1 MLVDINLLPKK
12 EEKNR
17 SLLMLFIIIGMVL
30 GVGLFS
36 ILYFANGLEKKTATT
51 EQKITSTKQLLEI
64 AQLQLADLNQSSAV
78 SELEN
83 AVKWADDYPV
93 ESVTLLQRLTAMLPE
108 RGFIQTFS
116 YQAPGTVTLQVQFD
130 TNREAAY
137 FLNNLNDADW
147 VTGASLQGLT
157 TSEIE
162 EDEATETDKEYVPRY
177 VGQYALQINK
187 EKLDEVSSDKQG
199 GNAS

>member
-1 MLVDINLLPKK
+1 MLVDINLLPRQ

-17 SLLMLFIIIGMVL
+17 SLLMLFIIIGLVL
-30 GVGLFS
+30 GVGIFS
-36 ILYFANGLEKKTATT
+36 ILYFTNGLEKKIATT
-51 EQKITSTKQLLEI
+51 EQKITATTQLLEI

-93 ESVTLLQRLTAMLPE
+93 KSVLLLKGLTALLPE
-108 RGFIQTFS
+108 RGFIQTFD
-116 YQAPGTVTLQVQFD
+116 YQAPETVTLEVQFD

-137 FLNNLNDADW
+137 FLNNLNDAKW
-147 VTGASLQGLT
+147 VNGATLQSLRAEALG
-157 TSEIE
+157 E
-162 EDEATETDKEYVPRY
+162 EEALKADGKYVPRY
-177 VGQYALQINK
+177 IGQYTIQINK
-187 EKLDEVSSDKQG
+187 EKLDEVSSEKQG